1 MFLQRGGAAR
11 PMAAEVGRHTFAV
24 LKQLHRFVGQPDP
37 RAVRHVGIVLEGDPD
52 RGTGELLSFGL
63 EFGGNPL
70 DHVKNMITA
79 AAGHAR
85 NTGRGHR
92 WSVIQEGEDFQV

>member
-1 MFLQRGGAAR
+1 
-11 PMAAEVGRHTFAV
+11 
-24 LKQLHRFVGQPDP
+24 
-37 RAVRHVGIVLEGDPD
+37 
-52 RGTGELLSFGL
+52 
-63 EFGGNPL
+63 
-70 DHVKNMITA
+70 VKNMITA